1 MIGLIVLLIYVIL
14 LHDIVLFICCLFV
27 LDSGS
32 CFWLVRFGFD
42 DWLWLLCASG
52 CLIAMCCLFLLSTGC
67 FGFFI
72 WRLWIWWIAILIVGC
87 GCVWLYVGLV
97 FILGY
102 VVCFCFNGVVMLC
115 IGAVCFALLVLC
127 GLFCI
132 WWFALLFCLWLCWLF
147 VFVCFVVKRYL
158 VDCFMVLG
166 LCLIVVVRVSSVCC
180 LFEFVFWLFWVV
192 Y

>member
-1 MIGLIVLLIYVIL
+1 MI
-14 LHDIVLFICCLFV
+14 LFCLFAVYLCWIRVVVFDCFV
-27 LDSGS
+27 LGLMIDYGYFVLVVVWLRCVVCS
-32 CFWLVRFGFD
+32 CFRLSFLV
-42 DWLWLLCASG
+42 
-52 CLIAMCCLFLLSTGC
+52 
-67 FGFFI
+67 FFI
-72 WRLWIWWIAILIVGC
+72 WRLWIWWNAILIVDC
-87 GCVWLYVGLV
+87 DCVCLYVGLV
-97 FILGY
+97 FILDY

-180 LFEFVFWLFWVV
+180 LFEFVFCLFWVV

>member
-1 MIGLIVLLIYVIL
+1 MI
-14 LHDIVLFICCLFV
+14 LFCLFV
-27 LDSGS
+27 AYL
-32 CFWLVRFGFD
+32 CWIRVVVFWLFRFGVD
-42 DWLWLLCASG
+42 DWLWLLCASDY
-52 CLIAMCCLFLLSTGC
+52 LIAMCCLFLLSTEC

-72 WRLWIWWIAILIVGC
+72 WQLWIWWIAILIVDC

-102 VVCFCFNGVVMLC
+102 VVCFCFNSVVMLC
-115 IGAVCFALLVLC
+115 IDAVCFGLLVLC

-158 VDCFMVLG
+158 FDYFMVLG

-180 LFEFVFWLFWVV
+180 LFEFVFCLFWVV